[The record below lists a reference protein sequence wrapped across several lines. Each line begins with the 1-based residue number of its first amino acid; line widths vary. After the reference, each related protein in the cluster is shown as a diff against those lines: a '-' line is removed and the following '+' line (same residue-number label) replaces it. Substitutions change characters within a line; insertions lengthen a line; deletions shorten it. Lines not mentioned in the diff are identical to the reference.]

1 MTSESQPR
9 TSQEL
14 IQRLL
19 SPQRDGTLDMLSI
32 LSFSEISH
40 RDRVAEIG
48 CGPGYFPQG
57 WPRL

>member
-1 MTSESQPR
+1 MTPESKPR
-9 TSQEL
+9 TSQEF

-48 CGPGYFPQG
+48 CGPG
-57 WPRL
+57 